1 MAKDPIGLALA
12 GLRRVSSSP
21 MVDRLKLRKPMDRVV
36 HDGTRVGFQVAS
48 QARRV
53 FKPVLGLA
61 SPARLK
67 GGDRKDLFDLTLSED
82 QEMFLD
88 AVRRV
93 VDEQIVPAAHEADV
107 TGQIPTE
114 ILQQIHELGIGLM
127 SVPEEAQG
135 MGSEALQT
143 TQALIA
149 EELARGDMAI
159 ALAALAPLAVINA
172 VVSWGNAEQQ
182 SRYLPALT
190 SENYAPATLAIAEP
204 TALFDPYALQ
214 TTAKAQERGFVL
226 NGEKSLVPI
235 AALADLILVLADLEG
250 QGPKLF
256 CLEAGQKGVTLEAE
270 PSMGLRAAGLCK
282 MRLKDV
288 ELPAEALLG
297 GEGDFDLDECLS
309 RIRMGWSALALGTC
323 QAVLDYVTP
332 YVKERKAFG
341 EPIAHRQAVAFM
353 VANIAIELEGMR
365 LMTWR
370 AASRAEQGLDYQQAA
385 YLAHLQCSE
394 YAMKIG
400 TDGVQLLGGHGFITE
415 HPVERWYRNLRAVSV
430 AWNGVLI

>member
-36 HDGTRVGFQVAS
+36 HDGTRVGFQMAS
-48 QARRV
+48 GARRV
-53 FKPVLGLA
+53 FKPVLNLTR
-61 SPARLK
+61 PTRLK
-67 GGDRKDLFDLTLSED
+67 GSDRKDLFDLTFTED

-107 TGQIPTE
+107 SGKIPPE
-114 ILQQIHELGIGLM
+114 ILQQVHELGIGLM
-127 SVPEEAQG
+127 SVPEEAEG

-143 TQALIA
+143 TQTLIA
-149 EELARGDMAI
+149 EELSRGDMAI
-159 ALAALAPLAVINA
+159 ALAALAPLGVINSI
-172 VVSWGNAEQQ
+172 VTWGSADQQ
-182 SRYLPALT
+182 SRYLPVLT
-190 SENYAPATLAIAEP
+190 GDSYVAATLAVAEP
-204 TALFDPYALQ
+204 TALFDPHALQ
-214 TTAKAQERGFVL
+214 TTAKQSGDGFAL
-226 NGEKSLVPI
+226 NGEKSLVPL
-235 AALADLILVLADLEG
+235 AADAELVLVLADLED
-250 QGPKLF
+250 QGPRLF
-256 CLEAGQKGVTLEAE
+256 CLEPGQSGVTLEAE
-270 PSMGLRAAGLCK
+270 PGMGLRAAGLGRI
-282 MRLKDV
+282 RLDNV
-288 ELPAEALLG
+288 ELSADALLG
-297 GEGDFDLDECLS
+297 DEEFDLDEFLS
-309 RIRMGWSALALGTC
+309 RVRIGWSALALGTC

-370 AASRAEQGLDYQQAA
+370 AASRAEQGLDFQKEA

-430 AWNGVLI
+430 AWNGSLI